1 MREANSRAA
10 YRSGR
15 QAMAKGRYSAA
26 RSAFRW
32 AVGLD
37 PSNPIYAH
45 AAAMA
50 AAKAGRYDEAEE
62 LFRRALSDT
71 VTSLGPSHP
80 HLVTVA
86 DGLAELCERQG
97 RVDEA
102 RLLCRQVVADTDP
115 KMAEMANSRVLRR
128 FAGLCRRAGAVD
140 IALALY
146 RRAIAFRSRLYGDSH
161 PMIVEYLAGLAEFHH
176 QMGSL
181 AEARAVRKRAAR
193 LTRARGETGGD
204 AAEIP
209 V

>member
-1 MREANSRAA
+1 ME
-10 YRSGR
+10 
-15 QAMAKGRYSAA
+15 KGQYSAA

-37 PSNPIYAH
+37 PDNPIYTH

-50 AAKAGRYDEAEE
+50 ADKAGRDDEAEE
-62 LFRRALSDT
+62 LFRRAISVT
-71 VTSLGPSHP
+71 VTSLGASHP

-86 DGLAELCERQG
+86 HGLARLCERQG

-102 RLLCRQVVADTDP
+102 RLLCREIVANTDP

-128 FAGLCRRAGAVD
+128 FAGLCRRADAPK

-146 RRAIAFRSRLYGDSH
+146 RRAIVFRCRLYGNSH
-161 PMIVEYLAGLAEFHH
+161 PMMVEYLVGLAELHH
-176 QMGSL
+176 HMGSD

-193 LTRARGETGGD
+193 LARRQNEIDGSG
-204 AAEIP
+204 AAALA
-209 V
+209 